1 VTAKESIEL
10 KTSRELELMRKAGQ
24 VAGAA
29 LNEVARFIVPG
40 VTTKE
45 LDRIAEK
52 FIRKIGAVPTFL
64 GYRGYPASICTSIN
78 EEVVHGIPGNRKL
91 KIGEIIS
98 IDLGATVDGFVGD
111 TAATFAVGDISKKA
125 QELLFYTKKSLEE
138 TIKLMVPGNRLGDIG
153 ACVQAV
159 VEPRGFGVVREFVGH
174 GIGRQMHEAPA
185 VPNYGTAGTGV
196 RFEPGL
202 VLAIEPMV
210 TAGDYAVQVLK
221 DGWTVVTKDGSLAAH
236 FEHTIAVTEA
246 GPVVLTEVSD

>member
-10 KTSRELELMRKAGQ
+10 KTPRELELMRKAGQ
-24 VAGAA
+24 MAGAA
-29 LNEVARFIVPG
+29 LKEVGRFVAPG
-40 VTTKE
+40 ITTKE

-52 FIRKIGAVPTFL
+52 FIRKSGATPTFL

-78 EEVVHGIPGNRKL
+78 EEVVHGIPGSRRL
-91 KIGEIIS
+91 KVGEIIS

-111 TAATFAVGDISKKA
+111 VAATFAVGEISAKA
-125 QELLFYTKKSLEE
+125 KELLFYTKKSLDE
-138 TIKLMVPGNRLGDIG
+138 TVKLMKPGNRLGDIG

-159 VEPRGFGVVREFVGH
+159 VEPRGFGGGGEFVGM
-174 GIGRQMHEAPA
+174 GMARNTHEAPA

-236 FEHTIAVTEA
+236 FEHTIAVTES
-246 GPVVLTEVSD
+246 GPVVLTELSD